1 MYNYGKIV
9 PIVNIVGVVLLKISV
24 YQVDAFTSKACKG
37 NPAAVCLVDS
47 SLSES
52 AMLDIAAEMNLS
64 ETAFI
69 EPLEG
74 EGLPDTALY
83 SIRWFTPKMEMA
95 LCGHATLAAS
105 KVIFECLGFEG
116 NRILFRSMSGELES
130 RRHARGFTL
139 DFPADELQEPG
150 PASDLLDAMGIRK
163 YKEIIYGKNTGK
175 LVVRLHSENEVRS
188 LRPNFERMNKVKAC
202 FPIKGVGV
210 TAEGEGGY
218 DIVSRYFNPWAGVNE
233 DPVTGSV
240 HTVLAPYW
248 SAVLGKKEL
257 KAMQASARCGEILIR
272 MSGGGRLEF
281 IGNAVVV
288 LQGEIYL

>member
-1 MYNYGKIV
+1 M
-9 PIVNIVGVVLLKISV
+9 GVVSLKISV

-47 SLSES
+47 GLPES

-69 EPLEG
+69 QPLTG
-74 EGLPDTALY
+74 SSLPDTALY
-83 SIRWFTPKMEMA
+83 SIRWFTPKVEMP

-105 KVIFECLGFEG
+105 KVIFESLGFKG

-130 RRHARGFTL
+130 RRHGGGFTL
-139 DFPADELQEPG
+139 DFPEDQLQEPG
-150 PASDLLDAMGIRK
+150 PSSDLLEAMGIRR
-163 YKEIIYGKNTGK
+163 YKEIVYGRNTGK
-175 LVVRLHSENEVRS
+175 LVIRLHNEKEVRD
-188 LRPNFERMNKVKAC
+188 LRPNFERMNSVKAC
-202 FPIKGVGV
+202 FPVKGVGV
-210 TAEGEGGY
+210 TAEGDGDY

-248 SAVLGKKEL
+248 SSILGKREL
-257 KAMQASARCGEILIR
+257 RALQASERCGEILIR
-272 MSGGGRLEF
+272 IIGGGRLEF
-281 IGNAVVV
+281 IGDAVVV

>member
-1 MYNYGKIV
+1 MSREWF
-9 PIVNIVGVVLLKISV
+9 LLKISV

-37 NPAAVCLVDS
+37 NPAAVCLPEEE
-47 SLSES
+47 LSED

-69 EPLEG
+69 RPLG
-74 EGLPDTALY
+74 GVGGPDTVQY
-83 SIRWFTPKMEMA
+83 SIRWFSPKMEMP

-116 NRILFRSMSGELES
+116 SRIIFSSMSGELES
-130 RRHARGFTL
+130 RRHEKGFTL

-150 PASDLLDAMGIRK
+150 PASDLLEAMGIRK
-163 YKEIIYGKNTGK
+163 YRELVYGRNTGK
-175 LVVRLHSENEVRS
+175 LVVRLHSEKDVRS
-188 LRPNFERMNKVKAC
+188 LKPNFGRMNLVKAC
-202 FPIKGVGV
+202 FPIKGVAV
-210 TAEGEGGY
+210 TAEGEGDY

-248 SAVLGKKEL
+248 SAILGKKEL
-257 KAMQASARCGEILIR
+257 KAFQASQRCGEIMISLA
-272 MSGGGRLEF
+272 GEGRLEF
-281 IGNAVVV
+281 IGNAVLV